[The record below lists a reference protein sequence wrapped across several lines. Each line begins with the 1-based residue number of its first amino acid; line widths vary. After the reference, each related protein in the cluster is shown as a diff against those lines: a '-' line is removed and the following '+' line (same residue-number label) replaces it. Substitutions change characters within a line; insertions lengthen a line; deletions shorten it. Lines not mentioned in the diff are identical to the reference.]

1 MSLTKIVNG
10 VEVVMTPEEEAAFLA
25 ERDALNSSKT
35 DRQQL
40 RVRTRRDE
48 LLARC
53 DWTQLPDSPVDHQA
67 WANYRQALRD
77 VPSQSGFPYSVVWPE
92 APTVGS

>member
-10 VEVVMTPEEEAAFLA
+10 VEVAMTSEEEAAFLA

-48 LLARC
+48 LLTRC
-53 DWTQLPDSPVDHQA
+53 DWTQLPDSPVDKQA
-67 WANYRQALRD
+67 WADYRQALRD

-92 APTVGS
+92 EPA